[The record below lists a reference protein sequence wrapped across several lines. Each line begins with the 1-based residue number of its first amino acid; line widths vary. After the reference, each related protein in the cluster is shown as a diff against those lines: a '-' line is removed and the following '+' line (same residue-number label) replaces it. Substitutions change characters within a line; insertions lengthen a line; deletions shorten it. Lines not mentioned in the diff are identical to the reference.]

1 MENTLKD
8 KINEWKTSRG
18 LEPYS
23 DKTITNYISQIRKL
37 APKDYTD
44 MEWAKDTDA
53 IAEKLAK
60 YKPTTQ
66 RNYYNSLLVGLYA
79 SGHQK
84 GSALTQNYET
94 KRDLL
99 NAKYQHMV
107 GHNTENQNAIL
118 NKVNGEV
125 IQDMLDKMEKLMDKD
140 QDIGRQDY
148 MAYVMIN
155 IYKYYQF
162 RNDVAGM
169 EIFFNKTFDEIL
181 KEERD
186 NTNYLVLGKPPESM
200 SFVLNNY
207 KTKKKYGEKH
217 IEIKEPDLQ
226 DILRKWIEYKINGK
240 WELIEEKVIYLF
252 DWKTGNPL
260 NRNDI
265 SHLLSRTFQKYLG
278 FSVSTTLLRKIYG
291 EIPDDANSATDEEIK
306 KVAYQASV
314 SGHSVQMKGAVYSK

>member
-1 MENTLKD
+1 MEVLLKT

-23 DKTITNYISQIRKL
+23 DKTIANYISQIRKL
-37 APKDYTD
+37 APENYTD

-53 IAEKLAK
+53 IAEKLSGF
-60 YKPTTQ
+60 KPTTQ

-79 SGHQK
+79 SGMEK
-84 GSALTQNYET
+84 SSALTQHYET

-99 NAKYQHMV
+99 NAKYQQMV
-107 GHNTENQNAIL
+107 GHNTENQQAIL
-118 NKVNGEV
+118 NKVNKDV
-125 IQDMLDKMEKLMDKD
+125 IQDMLNKMKKLMEREEG
-140 QDIGRQDY
+140 IARQDY

-155 IYKYYQF
+155 VYKHYQF
-162 RNDVAGM
+162 RNDIAQM
-169 EIFFNKTFDEIL
+169 EVFFNKTFDEIL
-181 KEERD
+181 QEERD

-207 KTKKKYGEKH
+207 KTKKKYGEKV
-217 IEIKEPDLQ
+217 IEIKEEELKN
-226 DILRKWIEYKINGK
+226 ILREWIAFKINNK

-252 DWKTGNPL
+252 DWATGTPL

-291 EIPDDANSATDEEIK
+291 ELPDDANTASEEEIK
-306 KVAYQASV
+306 KVVHQASV
-314 SGHSVQMKGAVYSK
+314 SGHSVQMKGAVYAK

>member
-1 MENTLKD
+1 MENNLKS

-23 DKTITNYISQIRKL
+23 DKTIANYISQIRKL

-44 MEWAKDTDA
+44 MEWATDTDA

-79 SGHQK
+79 SGHKK

-99 NAKYQHMV
+99 NAKYQQMV
-107 GHNTENQNAIL
+107 GHNTDNQNAIL
-118 NKVNGEV
+118 NKVNAEV
-125 IQDMLDKMEKLMDKD
+125 IQSMLDKMKSLPDMP
-140 QDIGRQDY
+140 RQDY

-155 IYKYYQF
+155 IYKHYQF

-181 KEERD
+181 KEEREQ
-186 NTNYLVLGKPPESM
+186 TNYLVLGKPPESM

-207 KTKKKYGEKH
+207 KTKKKYGEKQ
-217 IEIKEPDLQ
+217 IEIKEPELRS
-226 DILRKWIEYKINGK
+226 ILRKWIEYKINSQ
-240 WELIEEKVIYLF
+240 WETIEEKVIYLF

-306 KVAYQASV
+306 KVIHQASV

>member
-1 MENTLKD
+1 MSVSIQNDRWAVAPEDYADMAWANDTEAIAK
-8 KINEWKTSRG
+8 
-18 LEPYS
+18 
-23 DKTITNYISQIRKL
+23 KL
-37 APKDYTD
+37 AGF
-44 MEWAKDTDA
+44 
-53 IAEKLAK
+53 
-60 YKPTTQ
+60 KPTTQ

-79 SGHQK
+79 SGMEK
-84 GSALTQNYET
+84 NTGCCKIYET

-99 NAKYQHMV
+99 NASYDKMK
-107 GHNTENQNAIL
+107 GHNTENQQ
-118 NKVNGEV
+118 KVLQNVNRETIEG
-125 IQDMLDKMEKLMDKD
+125 MLHKMRGSSD
-140 QDIGRQDY
+140 RQTY

-155 IYKYYQF
+155 VYKHYQF

-169 EIFFNKTFDEIL
+169 EVFFNKSFDEIVPA
-181 KEERD
+181 ERD
-186 NTNYLVLGKPPESM
+186 QRNYLVLGKPPESM

-252 DWKTGNPL
+252 DWKTGNAL